1 MKCAVH
7 AEVDAVRYCRNCG
20 KALCEECKREV
31 RGVVYCEECLAA
43 AVLAPSSQAPPAA
56 APVPPGAPSPGLALA
71 LGFIPG
77 VGAIYN
83 GQYLK
88 GFIQI
93 VIIGGII
100 ALLNQGNIP
109 GAEPMLGLG
118 LAAVWVY
125 MVVDA
130 YRTAKAKCCGMP
142 VADDWALGS
151 GATGARFPV
160 GPIILIGVGVLFL
173 LNTMGVFEHLF
184 RFYFWP
190 IALILLGVLLLIRRM
205 SPGGQ

>member
-7 AEVDAVRYCRNCG
+7 ADVDAVRYCRNCG
-20 KALCEECKREV
+20 KGLCEGCKRDV
-31 RGVVYCEECLAA
+31 RGVIYCEDCLAA
-43 AVLAPSSQAPPAA
+43 TVLAPPPPVPAPSPA
-56 APVPPGAPSPGLALA
+56 PPGAPNPGLALA

-88 GFIQI
+88 GLIHILIF
-93 VIIGGII
+93 GGII
-100 ALLNQGNIP
+100 ALLSQGP
-109 GAEPMLGLG
+109 EPAIATILGLG
-118 LAAVWVY
+118 LSGFIVY

-142 VADDWALGS
+142 VADDWALGG
-151 GATGARFPV
+151 GAAAGRLPT
-160 GPIILIGVGVLFL
+160 GPIILIGIGVLL
-173 LNTMGVFEHLF
+173 LLQTMGVFEHLF
-184 RFYFWP
+184 HFWP
-190 IALILLGVLLLIRRM
+190 IALILLGVLLLIKRM

>member
-20 KALCEECKREV
+20 KALCDECKREV
-31 RGVVYCEECLAA
+31 RGVVYCEDCLAA
-43 AVLAPSSQAPPAA
+43 AVLAPPQAVPTPTPA
-56 APVPPGAPSPGLALA
+56 PPGAPSPGLALA

-88 GFIQI
+88 GLIHILIF
-93 VIIGGII
+93 GGII
-100 ALLNQGNIP
+100 ALLSQGA
-109 GAEPMLGLG
+109 GSVGEPILG
-118 LAAVWVY
+118 LALTGFIAY
-125 MVVDA
+125 MVMDA

-142 VADDWALGS
+142 VADDWALGG
-151 GATGARFPV
+151 GAAGARIPV
-160 GPIILIGVGVLFL
+160 GPIVLIGIGVLFL
-173 LNTMGVFEHLF
+173 LHTFGIFDRLSH
-184 RFYFWP
+184 YFWP
-190 IALILLGVLLLIRRM
+190 FALILLGVLLLIKRM

>member
-20 KALCEECKREV
+20 KALCEQCKREV

-43 AVLAPSSQAPPAA
+43 AVLAPPSQPASAA
-56 APVPPGAPSPGLALA
+56 AQVSPGVPSPGLAFA

-88 GFIQI
+88 GFIHI
-93 VIIGGII
+93 AIIGGII
-100 ALLNQGNIP
+100 TLLSQGTAP
-109 GAEPMLGLG
+109 GAEPILGLG
-118 LAAVWVY
+118 LAAFWVY
-125 MVVDA
+125 MVVDS
-130 YRTAKAKCCGMP
+130 YRTAKAKCAGMP
-142 VADDWALGS
+142 VADEWALGS
-151 GATGARFPV
+151 GTTGARFPV
-160 GPIILIGVGVLFL
+160 GPMILIGLGVLFL